1 MKKFLLSFI
10 VCVFSICTFANFEH
24 ISFTEVVGSQ
34 ESAKYVA
41 QCKMNSTSYVV
52 AEQVKGSKNIIA
64 RGYGEA
70 ANCTVVATT
79 MYCGEYN
86 QHTIVIKDGK
96 GAITLDHYS
105 ENLVKV
111 ENIVCF
117 DK

>member
-1 MKKFLLSFI
+1 MKKSLLSFI

-34 ESAKYVA
+34 EKAKYVA

-52 AEQVKGSKNIIA
+52 AEQVKGTYKIIA

-70 ANCTVVATT
+70 ANCTVVATV
-79 MYCGEYN
+79 MRGEEYN
-86 QHTIVIKDGK
+86 QHTIVIKDGQ
-96 GAITLDHYS
+96 GAITLDYFGV
-105 ENLVKV
+105 LVKV